1 MVLPADFGPLNL
13 EYILV
18 NSFAGSME
26 IFFFIA
32 AIAIAYM
39 AARMR
44 MPNIVTLM
52 MGALFMVLMASLTG
66 FTSLYLITIL
76 LVAIMFFF
84 IVKKIWL
91 T

>member
-1 MVLPADFGPLNL
+1 MAIAEPLNL

-32 AIAIAYM
+32 MIATAYM

-44 MPNIVTLM
+44 MPNIITLM
-52 MGALFMVLMASLTG
+52 MGALFIVLMAGLG